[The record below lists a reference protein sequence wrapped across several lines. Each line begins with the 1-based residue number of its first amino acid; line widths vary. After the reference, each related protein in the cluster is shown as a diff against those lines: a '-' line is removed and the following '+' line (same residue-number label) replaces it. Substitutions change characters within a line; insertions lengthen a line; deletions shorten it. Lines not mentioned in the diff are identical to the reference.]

1 MLYLAVRG
9 DFVLVGDLMKSL
21 SVYRC
26 SLSSG
31 VGLIDEIARDCSAN
45 WMTSV
50 AFLDDDTYLGSENSL
65 NLFVAHKN
73 ADAATDEE
81 RQRLEVVGEYH
92 VGEFINRFRRGS
104 LAMQV
109 SEPGTASTP
118 TLVFGTVNGVLGVV
132 ASLPADDF
140 TFLSKVQAKLSLVV
154 QGVGGLKHSE
164 WRTFKNEHKS
174 VQANNVLDGDL
185 IERFLDLKRFEME
198 QVLDD
203 SAPLSRRHA

>member
-1 MLYLAVRG
+1 MQRPQPLFAKR
-9 DFVLVGDLMKSL
+9 KPAISP
-21 SVYRC
+21 
-26 SLSSG
+26 
-31 VGLIDEIARDCSAN
+31 
-45 WMTSV
+45 
-50 AFLDDDTYLGSENSL
+50 AFDDTRSSAHAERQLLAENAL
-65 NLFVAHKN
+65 NFFVARKN
-73 ADAATDEE
+73 ADATSDEE
-81 RQRLEVVGEYH
+81 RQRLDIVGEYH

-185 IERFLDLKRFEME
+185 IERFLDLKRSEME